1 MKKIIP
7 ILIISIFLVSLTS
20 AYAADGDILWETAY
34 DGGDSAEAYGV
45 AVDSQNNV
53 IVTGNCG
60 TIKYDPSGTPLW
72 PAAIGIDGDGVAVDS
87 QDNIIVTGGSGTIK
101 YDPSGTPLWP
111 AAIGISGYGV
121 AVDSQDNIIVI
132 GQGASYFIEKRD
144 ANGNILWNKAI
155 DITAGTDYGTGVAV
169 DSQDNIVVTGW
180 VYDPDPLINYASC
193 AIKLS
198 PSGSEI
204 FRIYDNSGSR
214 WSYKVAIDSYDNI
227 VLAGGKYDP
236 SGDDVYQ
243 WLTVKYDSNGKTI
256 WERGFDYTLGAHDD
270 AYDVAI
276 DSSNNILVTGYVY
289 NQTVYR
295 SNYYTIKYE
304 GGTSA
309 KKSLPMQHFMK
320 LLGLGKK
327 D

>member
-20 AYAADGDILWETAY
+20 AYAADGDVLWEKAY
-34 DGGDSAEAYGV
+34 NGPSSENAYGV
-45 AVDSQNNV
+45 AVDSQNN
-53 IVTGNCG
+53 
-60 TIKYDPSGTPLW
+60 
-72 PAAIGIDGDGVAVDS
+72 
-87 QDNIIVTGGSGTIK
+87 IIVTGSSGTIK

-111 AAIGISGYGV
+111 GAIGISGNGV
-121 AVDSQDNIIVI
+121 AVDSQNNIIVTGSSGTMKYDPSGTPLWPGAIGISGNGVAVDSQNNIIVI

-144 ANGNILWNKAI
+144 TNGNILWDKTI
-155 DITAGTDYGTGVAV
+155 DITTGTDYGTGVAV
-169 DSQDNIVVTGW
+169 DSHNNIIITGW
-180 VYDPDPLINYASC
+180 VYDPDPLISYASC

-198 PSGSEI
+198 PGGAEI
-204 FRIYDNSGSR
+204 LRIYDNSGSR

-236 SGDDVYQ
+236 SGENYQ

-256 WERGFDYTLGAHDD
+256 WERGFDFTLGAHDD

-276 DSSNNILVTGYVY
+276 DSFNNIIVTGYVY
-289 NQTVYR
+289 DETLSKDV
-295 SNYYTIKYE
+295 YYTIKYE

-320 LLGLGKK
+320 LLGFGKK